1 MQDDIEAKLRSSAKA
16 FRENTV
22 YTADGDAI
30 RLGVQ
35 ADEAEEAADTIAALR
50 AENERLRVRVA
61 ELEIAGHCLAP
72 VLKLAA
78 DPRIPRQRCDLSL
91 ERPAKTF
98 LAVLGEQ
105 L

>member
-1 MQDDIEAKLRSSAKA
+1 MQDELSNCACGGKA
-16 FRENTV
+16 ERKHNMSPAQWVECQTCGYTVEGWGYAWNT
-22 YTADGDAI
+22 I
-30 RLGVQ
+30 S
-35 ADEAEEAADTIAALR
+35 ALR